1 MTTNNRAMTGWPSIL
16 APWRF
21 CLGRPRRSRGAGGP
35 RRQVPGD
42 AVLAIGMADTAA
54 GWEEG
59 QGVASVAALTQ

>member
-1 MTTNNRAMTGWPSIL
+1 
-16 APWRF
+16 
-21 CLGRPRRSRGAGGP
+21 
-35 RRQVPGD
+35 VPGD